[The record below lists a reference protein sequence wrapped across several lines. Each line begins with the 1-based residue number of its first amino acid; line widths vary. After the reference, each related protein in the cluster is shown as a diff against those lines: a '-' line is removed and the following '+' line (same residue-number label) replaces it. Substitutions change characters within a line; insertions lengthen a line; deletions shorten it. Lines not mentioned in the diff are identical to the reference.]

1 MNQPTVVDAKLLESG
16 CADAEGNDFDHK
28 YAEGGQKSQRQGV
41 RLHRGLELERAKTNG
56 ERAHIFL
63 PRRSKTW

>member
-1 MNQPTVVDAKLLESG
+1 MVDAKLLESG

-41 RLHRGLELERAKTNG
+41 RLHRGRQLEKVKLKWTNGGENAYIVLPRRAKT
-56 ERAHIFL
+56 
-63 PRRSKTW
+63 W

>member
-1 MNQPTVVDAKLLESG
+1 MVDAKLLESG

-28 YAEGGQKSQRQGV
+28 YAEGGQKSQSEGV
-41 RLHRGLELERAKTNG
+41 RLYRGLRLGRAKTNG
-56 ERAHIFL
+56 ECAHIVL